1 MRFKERVALVT
12 GGSRGIGKAIARSF
26 AAEGAHVVF
35 TYKSSKG
42 AADEL
47 VRELKEF
54 RVRAEAIQHDAIDF
68 KGAVQVVEYVVQT
81 FGAIDILVNNAGMTR
96 DQLLLR
102 MSESDW
108 DEVIANNLKS
118 VYNFSKAVLRPMMG
132 KRYGKIIS
140 LSSIVGITG
149 NAGQTNYAAAK
160 AGIIGFTKALAKEV
174 ASRNITVNVV
184 APGFIKTDLTGKL
197 SEDQTKKLIEYIPM
211 KKLGSVEDVAR
222 AVSFLA
228 SGDADYIS
236 GQVFCVDGGM
246 VM

>member
-12 GGSRGIGKAIARSF
+12 GGSRGIGKAIVRSF
-26 AAEGAHVVF
+26 AAEGAYVVF

-42 AADEL
+42 PADEL

-54 RVRAEAIQHDAIDF
+54 GMGAEAIQHDAIDF
-68 KGAVQVVEYVVQT
+68 KGTVQVVEYTLQT
-81 FGAIDILVNNAGMTR
+81 FGSIDILVNNAGMTR

-132 KRYGKIIS
+132 KRYGKIIN

-160 AGIIGFTKALAKEV
+160 AGIIGFSKALAKEV

-184 APGFIKTDLTGKL
+184 APGFITTDLTGKL
-197 SEDQTKKLIEYIPM
+197 SEDQRIKLSDYIPM

-222 AVSFLA
+222 AVCFLS
-228 SGDADYIS
+228 SGDADYIT
-236 GQVFCVDGGM
+236 GQVLCIDGGM